1 MLFKFFHI
9 VGLFAYLNIIV
20 YEAGFNALSKDTTLD
35 GHSFVE
41 YVIDDLLDLPQS
53 NVQDVKIPNEEYR
66 LVKTATPAIAAVAFF
81 LCFFLFRQ
89 LIRTR
94 VVEHPYYS
102 ARSLC
107 LPGYYSFLF
116 RLKPF

>member
-35 GHSFVE
+35 GHSLVE
-41 YVIDDLLDLPQS
+41 YVIDDLLDLPKT
-53 NVQDVKIPNEEYR
+53 NIEDLRIPNEEYR
-66 LVKTATPAIAAVAFF
+66 VVKAATPALAAIAFF
-81 LCFFLFRQ
+81 LCFFLYRQ
-89 LIRTR
+89 LISTR
-94 VVEHPYYS
+94 VVEHPSYK